1 MLRVLRVMRSVA
13 YARPSADYYKVL
25 DLERNAS
32 LDDIKASFYKLSQL
46 YHPTLNTGS
55 ESKINFQ
62 LLNEAFVILSDE
74 KSRRA
79 YDLINRV
86 DPHTT
91 VTPPKQQ

>member
-1 MLRVLRVMRSVA
+1 MRSAA

-25 DLERNAS
+25 ELERNAS
-32 LDDIKASFYKLSQL
+32 QDDIRTSFYKLSQL
-46 YHPTLNTGS
+46 YHPTLNTTS
-55 ESKINFQ
+55 ESKTNFQ

-91 VTPPKQQ
+91 VTPPKEQ